1 MLLGSIM
8 QALKD
13 PTSEAYREAR
23 RRHWDAVAVEGRPE
37 TGMRG
42 CYHRHLAKVYDF
54 LIGPGAR
61 VLEIGC
67 AEGNLL
73 AALNPSFGVGVD
85 FSPAML
91 SLVTRNSILSR
102 LTPTALSRTLPRN
115 YLIRLLTPLFC
126 PIWPTTSGM
135 SWSSSAA

>member
-1 MLLGSIM
+1 MRSVM

-23 RRHWDAVAVEGRPE
+23 RRHWDAVAKEGRPE

-42 CYHRHLAKVYDF
+42 CYHRRLAKVYDF

-73 AALNPSFGVGVD
+73 AALKPSFGVGWT
-85 FSPAML
+85 FPQPCSPL
-91 SLVTRNSILSR
+91 PSRVTRNSILSR
-102 LTPTALSRTLPRN
+102 LTPTALSRTLP
-115 YLIRLLTPLFC
+115 
-126 PIWPTTSGM
+126 
-135 SWSSSAA
+135 

>member
-1 MLLGSIM
+1 MKSRM
-8 QALKD
+8 QAIKD
-13 PTSEAYREAR
+13 TISEDYREAR
-23 RRHWDAVAVEGRPE
+23 RRHWDAVAVGGRLE

-42 CYHRHLAKVYDF
+42 CYQRRLAKVYDF

-91 SLVTRNSILSR
+91 SIARSHHPELH
-102 LTPTALSRTLPRN
+102 
-115 YLIRLLTPLFC
+115 
-126 PIWPTTSGM
+126 
-135 SWSSSAA
+135 